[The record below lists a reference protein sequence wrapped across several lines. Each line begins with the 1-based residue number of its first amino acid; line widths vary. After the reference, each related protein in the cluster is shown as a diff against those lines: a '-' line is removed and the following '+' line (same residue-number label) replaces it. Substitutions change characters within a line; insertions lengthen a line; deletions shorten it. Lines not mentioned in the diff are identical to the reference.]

1 MYFYKSH
8 IGDGYFT
15 DKKLEDKELICS
27 VCGGVDELVGECDN
41 ESLFDIINNA
51 GVRYSKLM
59 ADEIM
64 ETFGCTLQNNQGY
77 AFCSKQ

>member
-15 DKKLEDKELICS
+15 ERKLDDNELVCS
-27 VCGGVDELVGECDN
+27 VCGGVDEFVGECDK
-41 ESLFDIINNA
+41 ESLFDTINNSR
-51 GVRYSKLM
+51 VRYSKLM

-64 ETFGCTLQNNQGY
+64 DIFGYTLQNNQGY
-77 AFCSKQ
+77 AFCLKQ